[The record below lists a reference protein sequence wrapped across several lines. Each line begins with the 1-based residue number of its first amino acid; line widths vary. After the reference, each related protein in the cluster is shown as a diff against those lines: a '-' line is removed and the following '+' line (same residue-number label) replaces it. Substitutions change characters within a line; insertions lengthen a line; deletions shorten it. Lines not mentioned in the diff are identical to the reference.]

1 MTQIQNIE
9 ILNTREIEL
18 LDKNRKINLQ
28 KLFTEEGINFLIDE
42 IKKEV
47 ADFSADIST
56 KEGRQSIISMAHKVA
71 KCKSPIK
78 NLATELK
85 EDSKKFIDSVNLQWN
100 RYEKEMDTLRDS
112 IRKPVDEIEEKEAKI
127 LKEKQDRIA
136 EIQKYKNIY
145 LNSSKLIEQAIDNVN
160 NLAVFEWADFQ
171 FIAENLVNETL
182 EILNNNLIMQ
192 KKNEADAAELEKLR
206 KEKEEREKKDAEERI
221 RKEAEERAKKEAEE
235 KIKRAEQAKIDAENR
250 AKELEKLKI
259 ENEKKAKENAE
270 RMAKEAVEKE
280 RLRIAEE
287 ERKKVEEEEKRQANK
302 RHRQKIENEIFDK
315 LKEIFLKEKNLFQND
330 LNDDLINK
338 LIESISKNEV
348 PNLKIIY

>member
-171 FIAENLVNETL
+171 FIAENLVKETL

-192 KKNEADAAELEKLR
+192 KKNEADEAELEKLR

-235 KIKRAEQAKIDAENR
+235 TIKRAEQAKIDAENR

-287 ERKKVEEEEKRQANK
+287 ERKKAEEEEKRQANK